1 MLVSGPSI
9 VQSATAVGQANQVN
23 RPEPAG
29 KADKP
34 NGPSFA
40 ERVGNAVNQVADQQ
54 SQAAQAAKDF
64 EVGKTNDIAAVM
76 VEQQVAS
83 LGFQLTLNVRN
94 KALNAYR
101 DIMNMPV

>member
-1 MLVSGPSI
+1 MLVSGPSLI
-9 VQSATAVGQANQVN
+9 QSATAAGQANQVN
-23 RPEPAG
+23 RPEPTG
-29 KADKP
+29 KAEKP
-34 NGPSFA
+34 QGPSFS
-40 ERVGNAVNQVADQQ
+40 ERVGDAVNKVAEQQ
-54 SQAAQAAKDF
+54 NSAAQAAKDF
-64 EVGKTNDIAAVM
+64 ETGKTEDIAAVM